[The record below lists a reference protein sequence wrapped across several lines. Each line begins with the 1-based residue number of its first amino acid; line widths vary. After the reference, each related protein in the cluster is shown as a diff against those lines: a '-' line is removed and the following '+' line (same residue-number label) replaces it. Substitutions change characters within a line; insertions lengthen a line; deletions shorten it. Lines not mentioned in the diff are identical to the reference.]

1 MSEQPSEARAAEMAH
16 VLLMD
21 LVGYSLLPMGQ
32 QRQLLNKL
40 QETVRNAKEFCR
52 ARSQEQLITLPTGD
66 GMALVFFGDP
76 EAPVRCALE
85 LSQTLSQNGEIRL
98 RMGLH
103 TGPVY
108 RMADINSNSNVA
120 GGGINIAQ
128 RIMDCGDTGHILLSN
143 VIAEV
148 LMQFGTWSDCL
159 HDLGEAVVKHGLRV
173 HLYNLCTQELGNS
186 AVPSKLRRETLATDA
201 VSATTPVLGAGSL
214 VGQPAKTAAPVELE
228 INEVVLLYKR
238 NAQPDG
244 QVLVLLEEHLRR
256 AGCKVFV
263 DRHLIVGMEW
273 AREID
278 HRVSNADAVIVLLS
292 EASVQSEMLSHEIQI
307 AHEAA
312 QKRAGKPWILPV
324 RLNFDGPLPGAM
336 ASVLDGVQYT
346 VWKGPQDNEALV
358 AEIVASLKTAHTH
371 YDSKPVRLEAVGG
384 AVPLDS
390 HFYIVRPTDDDF
402 YAAINRNDSIILV
415 KGARQMGKT
424 SLMARGLQEA
434 RKSGAKVVLTDFQ
447 KFNASHLESVEK
459 LFLTL
464 SEALADQL
472 DMDIV
477 PDAWNPRRGPS
488 MNFERFLRRPS
499 NNLPARCKL
508 HETSRIAASGT
519 LAPLTNCRTIT
530 VPTGTLSAAVA
541 RNPSLQTSDWGR
553 LLLPSYAKTAAGPPA
568 VRS

>member
-1 MSEQPSEARAAEMAH
+1 M
-16 VLLMD
+16 
-21 LVGYSLLPMGQ
+21 
-32 QRQLLNKL
+32 
-40 QETVRNAKEFCR
+40 
-52 ARSQEQLITLPTGD
+52 
-66 GMALVFFGDP
+66 
-76 EAPVRCALE
+76 
-85 LSQTLSQNGEIRL
+85 
-98 RMGLH
+98 
-103 TGPVY
+103 
-108 RMADINSNSNVA
+108 
-120 GGGINIAQ
+120 
-128 RIMDCGDTGHILLSN
+128 
-143 VIAEV
+143 
-148 LMQFGTWSDCL
+148 
-159 HDLGEAVVKHGLRV
+159 
-173 HLYNLCTQELGNS
+173 
-186 AVPSKLRRETLATDA
+186 
-201 VSATTPVLGAGSL
+201 GAGSL
-214 VGQPAKTAAPVELE
+214 VGQTAQTVARVELE

-488 MNFERFLRRPS
+488 MNFERFLRRKFCPS
-499 NNLPARCKL
+499 CR
-508 HETSRIAASGT
+508 AA
-519 LAPLTNCRTIT
+519 
-530 VPTGTLSAAVA
+530 
-541 RNPSLQTSDWGR
+541 
-553 LLLPSYAKTAAGPPA
+553 
-568 VRS
+568 